1 MLSHVTGDDCDAEGQ
16 ATGSMT
22 SSLVDRTCLIRGRV
36 VPFSTVPV
44 DFPAFFDFMNSFFPP
59 LWVRPYRYNTATSI
73 FARRAVPMPS
83 GSLTCILCGGTGF
96 MNSRPVNVCQ
106 RQWWFSAQPLLA
118 SPGQP
123 LDAQTSSTTL
133 PSGRAPPL
141 QPHEGSHP
149 SPPPTTERA
158 PQSPFF
164 FSQATKVNF
173 LNFFQSID
181 FKRER
186 EGEEAQQR
194 RRTKEVGGSQH
205 EHGVPAAAEGGWG
218 EAAVWPEDGATRIVK
233 LVRQCRDEPRDA
245 VKHDKAHLR
254 GKGAGARLYC
264 AGRPPKTQPCPPIM
278 ACMIGTKVLSA

>member
-1 MLSHVTGDDCDAEGQ
+1 
-16 ATGSMT
+16 
-22 SSLVDRTCLIRGRV
+22 
-36 VPFSTVPV
+36 
-44 DFPAFFDFMNSFFPP
+44 MNS
-59 LWVRPYRYNTATSI
+59 
-73 FARRAVPMPS
+73 
-83 GSLTCILCGGTGF
+83 G
-96 MNSRPVNVCQ
+96 PVNVCQ

-118 SPGQP
+118 SRGQP

-133 PSGRAPPL
+133 PSGRGPPL

-158 PQSPFF
+158 PQYSFF
-164 FSQATKVNF
+164 FLTATKVNF
-173 LNFFQSID
+173 FEFFSID
-181 FKRER
+181 RFQARKRR
-186 EGEEAQQR
+186 RGGAEG